1 MTHWKNIT
9 LNLTG
14 SNLEEI
20 SDRLMELEV
29 LSVSIRDKRK
39 PEDSNWFHESKLP
52 ISMHNDTHE
61 IVLLVHKKYPTKKL
75 LNDISTLLKL
85 PTYPEYSEKIFKD
98 KDWVL
103 YTQNQFKE
111 VQISERM
118 RVIPPW
124 QQTDKF
130 KGISITI
137 DPGKGFGTGSHPT
150 TQLCLQ
156 WLDKYLKHG
165 DTFLDYGAGSGVLSI
180 AAMALGAKDAVG
192 IEIDTHAI
200 QNAKHN
206 SELNSFKIPFYNDNA
221 KILNHS
227 FDIVCANILS
237 NVLIDLSTELKS
249 FTRKKLILSGILL
262 DQIDKV
268 IKVFSDWIE
277 LKHFSEKEGWVL
289 LYGELES

>member
-1 MTHWKNIT
+1 MEQRVEIAPPSSLPSNQT
-9 LNLTG
+9 LKQ
-14 SNLEEI
+14 I
-20 SDRLMELEV
+20 
-29 LSVSIRDKRK
+29 
-39 PEDSNWFHESKLP
+39 
-52 ISMHNDTHE
+52 
-61 IVLLVHKKYPTKKL
+61 
-75 LNDISTLLKL
+75 
-85 PTYPEYSEKIFKD
+85 
-98 KDWVL
+98 
-103 YTQNQFKE
+103 QNSQHL
-111 VQISERM
+111 IILR
-118 RVIPPW
+118 
-124 QQTDKF
+124 
-130 KGISITI
+130 
-137 DPGKGFGTGSHPT
+137 
-150 TQLCLQ
+150 
-156 WLDKYLKHG
+156 
-165 DTFLDYGAGSGVLSI
+165 
-180 AAMALGAKDAVG
+180 AKDAVG

-237 NVLIDLSTELKS
+237 NVLIDLSTELRS

>member
-9 LNLTG
+9 LNLKG

-29 LSVSIRDKRK
+29 LSVTIRDKRK
-39 PEDSNWFHESKLP
+39 PEESDWFHENKIP
-52 ISMHNDTHE
+52 ISLHNDTHE
-61 IVLLVHKKYPTKKL
+61 IVLLVDGKYPTKKL

-85 PTYPEYSEKIFKD
+85 PKDPEYSEKIFKD
-98 KDWVL
+98 KDWIL

-156 WLDKYLKHG
+156 WLDKYLKH
-165 DTFLDYGAGSGVLSI
+165 DDSFLDYGAGSGILSI
-180 AAMALGAKDAVG
+180 AAMALGAKDVVG
-192 IEIDTHAI
+192 IEIDTHAV

-206 SELNSFKIPFYNDNA
+206 SELNSFKVPFYKTNA
-221 KILNHS
+221 TILNHS

-237 NVLIDLSTELKS
+237 NVLIDLSTELRS

-268 IKVFSDWIE
+268 IKVYSDWIE
-277 LKHFSEKEGWVL
+277 LKHHSEKEGWVL